1 MSIPKIEIKKFAK
14 LIAEKFLENK
24 SPIELQ
30 SMTQDY
36 IDTFIIPI
44 VTEVEDVANNLI
56 AEKVVSAFEEKKLEE
71 DEDWWRNRR

>member
-14 LIAEKFLENK
+14 LIAEKFLDNK
-24 SPIELQ
+24 SPTELQ

>member
-1 MSIPKIEIKKFAK
+1 MSISKIEIKKFAK